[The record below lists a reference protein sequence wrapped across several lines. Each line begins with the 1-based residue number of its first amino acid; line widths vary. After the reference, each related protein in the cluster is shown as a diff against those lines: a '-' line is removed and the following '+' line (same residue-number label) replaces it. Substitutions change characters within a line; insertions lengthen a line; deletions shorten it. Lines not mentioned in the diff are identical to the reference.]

1 MHAVVQKTHFFDAI
15 EPKYRDHRCDCVFD
29 LYGDNNT
36 ALAFVGGLLRNSSNK
51 NQTLPSVDHIV
62 EELRS
67 CSARRLEYLA
77 WDDIIY
83 QKMKN
88 GDHQDIDLWETIFDL
103 SVWEGEEEKLMLF
116 EKAVNFSFVKE
127 WLPCGTRQWFWK
139 PFFLYPSLDG
149 VSVTVKFLTKLRS
162 AYNV

>member
-29 LYGDNNT
+29 LYRDNNT
-36 ALAFVGGLLRNSSNK
+36 ALAFVGRLLRNSSNK

-116 EKAVNFSFVKE
+116 EEAVNKVLQENIDSSEPKFRKP
-127 WLPCGTRQWFWK
+127 LPERFCIFDLHDFYENLEGLK
-139 PFFLYPSLDG
+139 
-149 VSVTVKFLTKLRS
+149 
-162 AYNV
+162 